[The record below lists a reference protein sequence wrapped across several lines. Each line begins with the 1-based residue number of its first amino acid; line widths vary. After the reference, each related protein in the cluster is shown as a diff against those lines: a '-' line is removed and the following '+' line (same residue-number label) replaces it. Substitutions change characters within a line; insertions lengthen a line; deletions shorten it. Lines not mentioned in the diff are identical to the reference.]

1 MREQFLHGADVVAV
15 CEEMGRKR
23 MAHTVRADV
32 LEDAR
37 GPRGV
42 CDRLLH
48 HRLVQMEPRRRTPT
62 ADRDRFA
69 RPETRI
75 AISTLSTPPGICDR
89 ARTTAPLAPRPQRDP
104 ARAAASRRQGTR
116 NCAGDTR
123 RRTHGT
129 IAPRVSKTE
138 CPL

>member
-1 MREQFLHGADVVAV
+1 MPEQFLHGADVVAV
-15 CEEMGRKR
+15 FEEMGRKR

-37 GPRGV
+37 GPRGI

-48 HRLVQMEPRRRTPT
+48 HRLVDGTATADPT

-89 ARTTAPLAPRPQRDP
+89 ARTAAPLAPRPQRDP
-104 ARAAASRRQGTR
+104 ARAAASRREGAT
-116 NCAGDTR
+116 AA
-123 RRTHGT
+123 
-129 IAPRVSKTE
+129 APSPVPAASSADLSGPCRDG
-138 CPL
+138 